1 MPINDLLTEIE
12 AEAARQLAIC
22 NACRYCEG
30 LCAVFPALQRR
41 TLFESGDI
49 GQLANLCHNCKGCY
63 HACQFI
69 PPHAFAVNL
78 PQILSEARFESYAAY
93 AWPRPLGRLFENN
106 GVVVSLI
113 AALGVAA
120 LLIGVGLA
128 HAPADL
134 FAARTGPGAFYQVI
148 PWGLMAGLAGG
159 VTLFAVLAMTIGAF
173 RFWRHTGE
181 GGPATAGAVRPA
193 ALAAGD
199 ILTLHNLGGGG
210 RGCNDKDEG
219 FSTLRRRLHHFMFY
233 GFMLCFAS
241 TTVAWIYDHFLGL
254 VAPYPFF
261 SAPVLL
267 GTTGGIGMMI
277 GTGGLLWL
285 KFVTDQAPTARRL
298 LGADVALLL
307 LLFLV
312 AATGLL
318 LLCLRETP
326 AMALLLAVHLGFV
339 LALFLLLP
347 YSKFVHGLYRSLA
360 LLRDRRERAASLH
373 AHSKG

>member
-1 MPINDLLTEIE
+1 MPITDPLTEIE

-78 PQILSEARFESYAAY
+78 PQVLSEVRFESYAAY

-113 AALGVAA
+113 AALGIAA
-120 LLIGVGLA
+120 MMIGVGLA
-128 HAPADL
+128 HSPADL
-134 FAARTGPGAFYQVI
+134 FATRAGPGSFYEII
-148 PWGLMAGLAGG
+148 PWGLMAGVAGG
-159 VTLFAVLAMTIGAF
+159 VTLFAALAMAIGAF

-181 GGPATAGAVRPA
+181 GGPPTAGTAQPV

-199 ILTLHNLGGGG
+199 VLTLRNLGGGG

-241 TTVAWIYDHFLGL
+241 TTVAWVYDHFLGL
-254 VAPYPFF
+254 IAPYPFL
-261 SAPVLL
+261 STPVLL

-285 KFVTDQAPTARRL
+285 KFVTDQAPTAPRL

-373 AHSKG
+373 ARSKG

>member
-1 MPINDLLTEIE
+1 VPINDLTEIE

-78 PQILSEARFESYAAY
+78 PQVLSEARFESYAAY

-120 LLIGVGLA
+120 LLIGVGLT
-128 HAPADL
+128 HAPTDL
-134 FAARTGPGAFYQVI
+134 FAVRAGPGAFYQVI

-159 VTLFAVLAMTIGAF
+159 VTLFAVLAMAIGAV

-181 GGPATAGAVRPA
+181 TGPATAGAAGPAVR
-193 ALAAGD
+193 AAGD
-199 ILTLHNLGGGG
+199 ALTLRNLGGGG

-241 TTVAWIYDHFLGL
+241 TTVAWIYDHFLGRI
-254 VAPYPFF
+254 APYDVF

-318 LLCLRETP
+318 LLGLRETP
-326 AMALLLAVHLGFV
+326 VMALLLAIHLGLV
-339 LALFLLLP
+339 LALFLILP